1 MTDEEKIY
9 GLISQAEEIQQHT
22 IHLHDE
28 AVKSIEEIK
37 HVTREVRQNIQWAI
51 KPILQSG
58 LVQTVYI
65 VVSALLVSLVVSV
78 ALVKGLGWYVSDMRA
93 DAAEL
98 KGKIKA
104 EETTLAALKKKTWSL
119 ELMEYKDGKRGIIL
133 PKGVRFDQAASV
145 QDGRDIVLIRLND
158 PEYRAEV
165 EKRLF

>member
-104 EETTLAALKKKTWSL
+104 ETPSGIQFFDINGGVVEVQHNKVLVLA
-119 ELMEYKDGKRGIIL
+119 E
-133 PKGVRFDQAASV
+133 
-145 QDGRDIVLIRLND
+145 
-158 PEYRAEV
+158 
-165 EKRLF
+165 

>member
-78 ALVKGLGWYVSDMRA
+78 A
-93 DAAEL
+93 
-98 KGKIKA
+98 
-104 EETTLAALKKKTWSL
+104 
-119 ELMEYKDGKRGIIL
+119 
-133 PKGVRFDQAASV
+133 
-145 QDGRDIVLIRLND
+145 
-158 PEYRAEV
+158 
-165 EKRLF
+165 